1 MAPFLDT
8 GQIGI
13 KEESFPASCVLPV
26 GPLVMSVRAPIR
38 VERAGF
44 FDPPRTVAALAALTI
59 SNERDLLVMG

>member
-13 KEESFPASCVLPV
+13 KEESFLASCVLPV

-44 FDPPRTVAALAALTI
+44 FESAENRGRHRGTHYF
-59 SNERDLLVMG
+59 E